1 MIRTDRLMAAEQRT
15 STRTRRD
22 ADAPASAPDIEL
34 EFRSPLE
41 STLSRTDDADGLT
54 TELVLSHRIERTK
67 LQSQIAALERELQ
80 ASEHRRTQIITQ
92 YERLLEERTTEQ
104 EQTRDEC
111 SQSGLLGRLFDGR

>member
-1 MIRTDRLMAAEQRT
+1 MAAEQR
-15 STRTRRD
+15 SATRTRGD
-22 ADAPASAPDIEL
+22 ADAPAPAPDIDL

-41 STLSRTDDADGLT
+41 SALLRTDDPDEVP

-104 EQTRDEC
+104 ERTRDEC
-111 SQSGLLGRLFDGR
+111 SKSGLLGRLFDGR